1 MSNQETSLKNFF
13 SQEHF
18 HQDSDEEMK
27 KQQLTNKKHRTEEM
41 AIA

>member
-1 MSNQETSLKNFF
+1 MSDQETSLKNF

-18 HQDSDEEMK
+18 YQDNDKEMK